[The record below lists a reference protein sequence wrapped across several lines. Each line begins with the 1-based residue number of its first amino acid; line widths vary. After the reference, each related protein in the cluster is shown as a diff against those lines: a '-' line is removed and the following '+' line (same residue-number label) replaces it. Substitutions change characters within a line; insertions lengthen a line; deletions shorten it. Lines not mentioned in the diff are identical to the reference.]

1 MVWEAGDVLQVP
13 AGAVFRQGDGW
24 AVYLAQNGRAVLR
37 TVRLGRRSDAAAQ
50 VLGGLEVGDAVIL
63 YPGDNVRDGQ
73 RIDAEAP

>member
-1 MVWEAGDVLQVP
+1 
-13 AGAVFRQGDGW
+13 
-24 AVYLAQNGRAVLR
+24 VLR